1 MAQDI
6 LRRLRFSN
14 DVIEAVEA
22 CIANHMAFKDAPQ
35 MRVSTLKRLLA
46 RPTFAEELE
55 LHRIDCSSSHGE
67 LDIHRFLVA
76 KQSEFSKEEIKPK
89 PLITGHDLQQL
100 GVPPG
105 PKMGE
110 ILHQLMDEQLEGKLT
125 DHSSAMARAK
135 ALTNIP

>member
-1 MAQDI
+1 I

-14 DVIEAVEA
+14 DDIGAIVA

-46 RPTFAEELE
+46 RPTFGEELE
-55 LHRIDCSSSHGE
+55 LHRIDCTASHGE
-67 LDIHRFLVA
+67 LDIHRFLVI

-89 PLITGHDLQQL
+89 PLITGHDLQQI

-110 ILHQLMDEQLEGKLT
+110 ILNQLMDEQLEGKFRDREAAL
-125 DHSSAMARAK
+125 ARARQ
-135 ALTNIP
+135 LGC

>member
-1 MAQDI
+1 MEI

-14 DVIEAVEA
+14 DDVGAIVA

-46 RPTFAEELE
+46 RPTFSEELE
-55 LHRIDCSSSHGE
+55 LHRIDCTASHGE

-89 PLITGHDLQQL
+89 PLVTGHDLQEL
-100 GVPPG
+100 GIPPG
-105 PKMGE
+105 PKMGA
-110 ILHQLMDEQLEGKLT
+110 ILNQLMDEQLEGKL
-125 DHSSAMARAK
+125 SSREEALKRA
-135 ALTNIP
+135 AGICGNV